1 MEADLSATALDSL
14 LDRFT
19 TESKSV
25 REKGTAFEHVAK
37 HYLTYDKLQ
46 NGVYDQVWLYPD
58 WARENGRDA
67 TDTGIDLVAQRRD
80 GSGLAAIQAKFYLR
94 DAVLKQAHL
103 NGFISNSTDPIFT
116 SRLLIDTTDRE
127 LSTNAQKLIRT
138 KDKPFVH
145 IKRNDLQES
154 SIDWSSILH
163 NLDVRQRSS
172 KEPRDHQSEAIDRT
186 IENFKTEDRGQLIMA
201 CGTGKTY
208 TAQVIAERLVG
219 TGGSILVLVPS
230 LALMSQTILEWNR
243 DASIALRSFSAC
255 SDASVGKRRTKG
267 NSDQISVELQDLV
280 LPATTDATLLAKHV
294 NQDSPDRMTVV
305 FSTYQSINVIELAQ
319 KLYGMSDFDLIICDE
334 AHRTTGKVVDSSDD
348 SNFVR
353 VHSQEHIRGEKRLYM
368 TATPRI
374 FAADTKK
381 KAAEGSVTLC
391 SMDNEEMFGRVFYYC
406 GFGKAVQQ
414 GLLSDY
420 RVIILALDE
429 AQVSRDLQNLLASH
443 NELQLDSATRIL
455 GCYKAL
461 NKQSLSDGDYEYD
474 PEPMQKAMLFC
485 NSIKNSKTVAEMF
498 NQVVDEYK
506 RNVEDGSSLSV
517 CDVAHIDGTFNS
529 KVRSQKLDWLANGS
543 EEACHVL
550 SNVRCLGEGV
560 DIPSLDAV
568 IFIHPRKSQIDV
580 VQAVGRVMRTAS
592 EKKMGYII
600 LPIGIESGTDV
611 ETALRNNK
619 KYETVWQT
627 LNALRSHDE
636 RLAAG
641 INAMAFGEP
650 LDDRIKITYDKIPEL
665 EEATAIPKDRVKSTN
680 KPGVGDGTPGD
691 EGEGE
696 EGTPETDGG
705 GEDEPSILD
714 ALISDNPITRG
725 LSSMIVKKCGSA
737 LYWTDWATNIADIA
751 KAHVTRIKTIVDPQN
766 VDARTVFEQFMNELH
781 DDINTS
787 VTEEDA
793 IEMLAQHLITRPVF
807 DAVFQHHPFSQHNS
821 VSKAM
826 GSVLEM
832 LDAHHIDKESE
843 SLEIFYDSVRTRA
856 SQVKSSSAR
865 QELIRQLYD
874 KFFQTAFKSVTSRLG
889 IVYTPVEVVDY
900 ILHSV
905 EDVLQQEFSCSIS
918 DEGIHVL
925 DPFTGTGTFIARLIE
940 SGLINDQDLIRKYRK
955 ELHANEILLLA
966 YYIAGVNIEQ
976 AYYSRRPDTEYET
989 FDNLLLTDTFNLD
1002 DSKGELA
1009 AIFPTNQE
1017 RINRQRNLDI
1027 KVIVGNPPYSA
1038 KQRNANDN
1046 AANVEYPAL
1055 DRKISNSYVAR
1066 SKANYRQ
1073 NLYDSYIR
1081 AIKWASE
1088 RVEDRGIVAF
1098 VTNAGWLDGNAMDGM
1113 RKCLGEEF
1121 SKLWVFNLRG
1131 NARTSGEQRRKEA
1144 GNVFESGSRAATA
1157 INVFVKNPDCN
1168 EKGQIFYHDIGDYLN
1183 REEKLARIVDLGS
1196 ISRTEWRS
1204 LDPDRHGDW
1213 INQRDPQ
1220 FDFFIPMGDKKSRS
1234 KNSLFNTYSLGISTN
1249 RDAWCYN
1256 ASRGRLSENITR
1268 FVDFFNSEVERYRN
1282 SDENISVADFV
1293 NRDSTRISWSSSLI
1307 PNRVARGDSLSFNQG
1322 SIRQSLY
1329 RPFFKTL
1336 VYFDGGLID
1345 RMGLMRSL
1353 LPNVDSENRMI
1364 CTTSVGDTIFSALMS
1379 DTLPDL
1385 HLIGASQCFPLHEYV
1400 QDAVSTDTSQIFD
1413 NGEEFRRI
1421 SAISQECVNDFKLS
1435 FPSLTIEDD
1444 DLFYYVY
1451 GILHSPEYRDR
1462 FATNLLKELP
1472 RIPKVSRPDD
1482 FVQFSKI
1489 GRELG
1494 DLHVGYEHVEEY
1506 PLEITY
1512 SHPLNSVEWRNEYFR
1527 VDQMKFA
1534 KSPEGSNDKSRIE
1547 YNTHISIAGI
1557 PEEAYEYVIHGKSAI
1572 EWVMERQCTKTDKA
1586 SGIIDDANEYANE
1599 TAEDPSYPLSL
1610 LRKVITVS
1618 LRTMNLVGKLPTLVI

>member
-1 MEADLSATALDSL
+1 METSALDSL
-14 LDRFT
+14 LDRFSA
-19 TESKSV
+19 ESKTQ
-25 REKGTAFEHVAK
+25 REKGTAFENVAK

-46 NGVYDQVWLYPD
+46 NSVYDQVWLYPD

-67 TDTGIDLVAQRRD
+67 TDTGIDLVAKRRD
-80 GSGLAAIQAKFYLR
+80 GSGLVAIQAKFYLR

-116 SRLLIDTTDRE
+116 SRLLVDTTERE

-163 NLDVRQRSS
+163 NLDVRQRSG
-172 KEPRDHQSEAIDRT
+172 KEPRDHQNEAIDRT
-186 IENFKTEDRGQLIMA
+186 LENFKTEDRGQLIMA

-219 TGGSILVLVPS
+219 EGGSVLVLVPS

-267 NSDQISVELQDLV
+267 NSDQISIELQDLV
-280 LPATTDATLLAKHV
+280 LPATTDTKLLAKHV
-294 NQDSPDRMTVV
+294 NQDSSDRMTVV

-319 KLYGMSDFDLIICDE
+319 KLYGMPDFDLIICDE
-334 AHRTTGKVVDSSDD
+334 AHRTTGKVVDTSDD

-381 KAAEGSVTLC
+381 KATEGSVTLC
-391 SMDNEEMFGRVFYYC
+391 SMDNEAMFGRVFYYC

-429 AQVSRDLQNLLASH
+429 AQVSRDLQNLLASQ

-461 NKQSLSDGDYEYD
+461 NKQSLSEGDYEYD
-474 PEPMQKAMLFC
+474 PNPMQKAMLFC

-498 NQVVDEYK
+498 NQVVEEYK
-506 RNVEDGSSLSV
+506 SNVDDGSDLSV
-517 CDVAHIDGTFNS
+517 CDVEHIDGTFNS
-529 KVRSQKLDWLANGS
+529 KVRSQRLEWLSNGS

-580 VQAVGRVMRTAS
+580 VQAVGRVMRRAAD
-592 EKKMGYII
+592 KKMGYII

-636 RLAAG
+636 RIAAG

-665 EEATAIPKDRVKSTN
+665 EEATGIPKDSLKKSK
-680 KPGVGDGTPGD
+680 KPGVGDGPLGG

-696 EGTPETDGG
+696 EGTTEAEGGG
-705 GEDEPSILD
+705 GEEPSILD

-725 LSSMIVKKCGSA
+725 LSSMIVKKCGST
-737 LYWTDWATNIADIA
+737 LYWTDWASNIADIA
-751 KAHVTRIKTIVDPQN
+751 KAHVIRIRTIVDPTN
-766 VDARTVFEQFMNELH
+766 VDARKVFEQFMDELH
-781 DDINTS
+781 DDLNTS
-787 VTEEDA
+787 ITENDA

-807 DAVFQHHPFSQHNS
+807 DAVFEHHPFSQHNS

-856 SQVKSSSAR
+856 SQVKSSGAR

-889 IVYTPVEVVDY
+889 IVYTPIEIVDY

-905 EDVLQQEFSCSIS
+905 EDVLRYEFGCSIS

-940 SGLINDQDLIRKYRK
+940 SGLIKDQDLVRKYRK

-966 YYIAGVNIEQ
+966 YYIAGVNVEQ
-976 AYYSRRPDTEYET
+976 AYYKRRPTAEYET
-989 FDNLLLTDTFNLD
+989 FNNLLLTDTFNVD
-1002 DSKGELA
+1002 ESKGELA
-1009 AIFPTNQE
+1009 EIFPSNQE

-1038 KQRNANDN
+1038 GQRSANDN
-1046 AANVEYPAL
+1046 AANVAYPAL
-1055 DRKISNSYVAR
+1055 DQKIADSYAANSNATNKNS
-1066 SKANYRQ
+1066 
-1073 NLYDSYIR
+1073 LYDSYIR

-1088 RVEDRGIVAF
+1088 KVDDKGIVAF
-1098 VTNAGWLDGNAMDGM
+1098 VTNAGWFDGSAMDGM
-1113 RKCLGEEF
+1113 RKCLSDEY
-1121 SKLWVFNLRG
+1121 SKMWIFNLRG
-1131 NARTSGEQRRKEA
+1131 NARTSGEQRRREA
-1144 GNVFESGSRAATA
+1144 GNVFESGSRAAVA
-1157 INVFVKNPDCN
+1157 INVFVKDSDWDECG
-1168 EKGQIFYHDIGDYLN
+1168 KIYYHDIGDYLN
-1183 REEKLARIVDLGS
+1183 KEEKLDRIAELHSVSGTKWS
-1196 ISRTEWRS
+1196 S
-1204 LDPDRHGDW
+1204 LRPDEYNDW
-1213 INQRDPQ
+1213 INQRDPE
-1220 FDFFIPMGDKKSRS
+1220 FEKFLIIGEKRKV
-1234 KNSLFNTYSLGISTN
+1234 TYKAIFELYSAGLKTN

-1256 ASRGRLSENITR
+1256 ASRRSLIYNVERSIS
-1268 FVDFFNSEVERYRN
+1268 FFNSEVERYRSN
-1282 SDENISVADFV
+1282 SHTAAITDFV
-1293 NRDSTRISWSSSLI
+1293 DLDAMKFSWDSEKRKWVQQGRQIEFQQHRIYT
-1307 PNRVARGDSLSFNQG
+1307 A
-1322 SIRQSLY
+1322 LY
-1329 RPFFKTL
+1329 RPFFKCHS
-1336 VYFDGGLID
+1336 YFD
-1345 RMGLMRSL
+1345 RSL
-1353 LPNVDSENRMI
+1353 NSRVYQNPSVFPTSESQNRLI
-1364 CTTSVGDTIFSALMS
+1364 CVNGVGASQQTALMV
-1379 DTLPDL
+1379 DGLPDVQFVSN
-1385 HLIGASQCFPLHEYV
+1385 GQCFPLYRYEISSS
-1400 QDAVSTDTSQIFD
+1400 ASGIL
-1413 NGEEFRRI
+1413 EESNTTHRYEKI
-1421 SAISQECVNDFKLS
+1421 ENISQFVLEFYRSRYSGLMI
-1435 FPSLTIEDD
+1435 TAE
-1444 DLFYYVY
+1444 DLFYYLY
-1451 GILHSPEYRDR
+1451 GVLHSPNYRER
-1462 FATNLLKELP
+1462 FAANLLKQLP
-1472 RIPKVSRPDD
+1472 RIPAVTNADD
-1482 FVQFSKI
+1482 FLQFSEI
-1489 GRELG
+1489 GRQLG
-1494 DLHVGYEHVEEY
+1494 DLHVGYESVKEY
-1506 PLEITY
+1506 PLEVIYT
-1512 SHPLNSVEWRNEYFR
+1512 PKLNSDEWTDECFR
-1527 VDQMKFA
+1527 VSQMKFGKLRSA
-1534 KSPEGSNDKSRIE
+1534 VRDRSRID
-1547 YNTHISIAGI
+1547 YNAHISLSGI
-1557 PEEAYEYVIHGKSAI
+1557 PSEAYEYEVNGKSAI
-1572 EWVMERQCTKTDKA
+1572 EWVMDRQCVKTDKA
-1586 SGIIDDANEYANE
+1586 SGIVNDANDYAID
-1599 TAEDPSYPLSL
+1599 TVGDPSYPLRL
-1610 LRKVITVS
+1610 LKKVVTVS
-1618 LRTMNLVGKLPTLVI
+1618 LRTKELVDQLPELRL